1 MAENDIMI
9 GSRYV
14 PGGGTENW
22 PFSRKF
28 ISKSV
33 NALVRFL
40 FWISVK
46 DASGGFRCYRV
57 AKLRQID
64 FSKMRSK
71 GYSFQQE
78 MLYRCILK
86 GAKVGETPIIFENR
100 RDGVS
105 KVNWWEALRSISLL
119 VYLGLYSRISRDP

>member
-1 MAENDIMI
+1 MFLRNTLFLL
-9 GSRYV
+9 SRHCSSQ
-14 PGGGTENW
+14 PLGNQE
-22 PFSRKF
+22 P
-28 ISKSV
+28 
-33 NALVRFL
+33 ARFL

-119 VYLGLYSRISRDP
+119 VYLGLHSRISRDP